1 MTKNEVIIYS
11 TEWCAFC
18 RTLKQYLDSK
28 NIAYTEKDIDADE
41 AAKDELLKKCDGV
54 FQGVPTTDFAGEMIV
69 GFDRKKIDQ
78 IIKEKSLA

>member
-1 MTKNEVIIYS
+1 MSKNEVVIYS

-41 AAKDELLKKCDGV
+41 AAKDGLLKKCDGT
-54 FQGVPTTDFAGEMIV
+54 FQGVPTTDFDGEIVV
-69 GFDRKKIDQ
+69 GFDRKKIDAL
-78 IIKEKSLA
+78 IEKRQ